1 MKRSTAFLF
10 AALTLMTG
18 MVLGFLFSPVKGG
31 IGNNCGNNNG
41 NTTNHTESRVTP
53 DEGD

>member
-31 IGNNCGNNNG
+31 ISIGNNNG
-41 NTTNHTESRVTP
+41 NTTADNPCTSDIEI
-53 DEGD
+53 

>member
-1 MKRSTAFLF
+1 MKRSTAFLL

-31 IGNNCGNNNG
+31 IHIGNNSG
-41 NTTNHTESRVTP
+41 NTKTGNPCTSDIEI
-53 DEGD
+53 